1 MASPAEDL
9 AARVKSSAEKK
20 VGGKAVDGGKD
31 KGGIDCFALV
41 DELLKSADAKRPK
54 DFGDVTP
61 NSDYVWGD
69 PVELDNLKP
78 GDILQFRDH
87 FVTIRTLKL
96 GEVKWEEASIE
107 GPARRP
113 HHTAV
118 VVEVQKDG
126 SVSVVEQNVRPD
138 PKKVR
143 RSVIA
148 RLAAGEE
155 TRFKSSVEKQII
167 TVTGTVKAYRP
178 VPKSDAKPEKH
189 EKGQSEKGT
198 MLFLFPTHQ
207 EFDGVGQRT
216 LAQQSPRE
224 GGAKRQPGPLG
235 KA

>member
-1 MASPAEDL
+1 MASPAENL
-9 AARVKSSAEKK
+9 ADSIKSSAEKK

-41 DELLKSADAKRPK
+41 NELLKSAGGKRPK

-61 NSDYVWGD
+61 NADYVWGD
-69 PVELDNLKP
+69 PVELDKIKP

-126 SVSVVEQNVRPD
+126 GVVVVEQNVKPD

-148 RLAAGEE
+148 GLAAGEE

-167 TVTGTVKAYRP
+167 TVTGTVRAYRP
-178 VPKSDAKPEKH
+178 VPKSDLKH
-189 EKGQSEKGT
+189 EKEEKGKSEKGT
-198 MLFLFPTHQ
+198 MLFLFPVRP
-207 EFDGVGQRT
+207 ELDGVGQRA
-216 LAQQSPRE
+216 LAQHSPRE
-224 GGAKRQPGPLG
+224 GGAKRQPGSLG

>member
-1 MASPAEDL
+1 MASPAEKL
-9 AARVKSSAEKK
+9 AGSIKTSAEKK

-41 DELLKSADAKRPK
+41 DELLKSTGGKRPK

-61 NSDYVWGD
+61 TSDYVWGD
-69 PVELDNLKP
+69 PVELDKIKP

-107 GPARRP
+107 GPAKRP

-126 SVSVVEQNVRPD
+126 SVTVVEQNVRPD
-138 PKKVR
+138 PRKVR

-148 RLAAGEE
+148 GLAAGEE
-155 TRFKSSVEKQII
+155 TRFKSSVEKQVI
-167 TVTGTVKAYRP
+167 TVTGIVRAYRP
-178 VPKSDAKPEKH
+178 VPKSDVKQEKQ
-189 EKGQSEKGT
+189 EKGKSEKGT
-198 MLFLFPTHQ
+198 MLFLFPPHQ
-207 EFDGVGQRT
+207 EIDGGSQRT
-216 LAQQSPRE
+216 LAQHSPRE
-224 GGAKRQPGPLG
+224 GGAKRQPGSLR
-235 KA
+235 KV

>member
-1 MASPAEDL
+1 MASPAENL
-9 AARVKSSAEKK
+9 ADSIKSSAEKR

-41 DELLKSADAKRPK
+41 DELLKSAGAKRPK

-61 NSDYVWGD
+61 TTDYVWGD
-69 PVELDNLKP
+69 PVDLDKIKP

-87 FVTIRTLKL
+87 FVTIRTQKL
-96 GEVKWEEASIE
+96 GEVKWEETSIE

-126 SVSVVEQNVRPD
+126 SVVVVEQNVRPD
-138 PKKVR
+138 PKKVK

-148 RLAAGEE
+148 RLAAGDE
-155 TRFKSSVEKQII
+155 TRYKSSVEKEII
-167 TVTGTVKAYRP
+167 TVAGTVRAYRP
-178 VPKSDAKPEKH
+178 VPKSDEKQEKQ
-189 EKGQSEKGT
+189 EKGKSEKGT
-198 MLFLFPTHQ
+198 MLFLFPLHQ
-207 EFDGVGQRT
+207 ELDGVGQRT
-216 LAQQSPRE
+216 LAQHSPRE
-224 GGAKRQPGPLG
+224 GGGKRQPGPVG

>member
-1 MASPAEDL
+1 MGSPAEDL
-9 AARVKSSAEKK
+9 ADRVKSSAEKK

-41 DELLKSADAKRPK
+41 DELLKSAGGKRPK

-61 NSDYVWGD
+61 TSDYVWGD

-78 GDILQFRDH
+78 GDILQLRDH

-126 SVSVVEQNVRPD
+126 SVAVVEQNVRPD

-143 RSVIA
+143 RSIIA

-155 TRFKSSVEKQII
+155 TRLKSSVEKQII
-167 TVTGTVKAYRP
+167 TVTGTVRAYRP
-178 VPKSDAKPEKH
+178 VPKSDVKQEKQ
-189 EKGQSEKGT
+189 EKGKSEKGT
-198 MLFLFPTHQ
+198 RLFLFPPHQ
-207 EFDGVGQRT
+207 ELDSSNQRT
-216 LAQQSPRE
+216 LAQNSPRE
-224 GGAKRQPGPLG
+224 GGAKRRPGPIG
-235 KA
+235 DA

>member
-9 AARVKSSAEKK
+9 ADNIKSSAEKK

-41 DELLKSADAKRPK
+41 DELLKSAGGKRPK

-61 NSDYVWGD
+61 TADYVWGD
-69 PVELDNLKP
+69 PVELDKIKP

-87 FVTIRTLKL
+87 FVMIRTQKL
-96 GEVKWEEASIE
+96 GEVTWEDMSVE

-118 VVEVQKDG
+118 VVDVQNDG
-126 SVSVVEQNVRPD
+126 SVVVVEQNVRPD

-148 RLAAGEE
+148 GLAAGEE
-155 TRFKSSVEKQII
+155 TRRKGGGLREII
-167 TVTGTVKAYRP
+167 TVTGTVRAYRP
-178 VPKSDAKPEKH
+178 VPKTDAKPAKPEKG
-189 EKGQSEKGT
+189 KSEKGT
-198 MLFLFPTHQ
+198 MLFLVPQHQ
-207 EFDGVGQRT
+207 DSDGVGQRM
-216 LAQQSPRE
+216 LAQHSPRE
-224 GGAKRQPGPLG
+224 GGAKRQPGSLG

>member
-9 AARVKSSAEKK
+9 ADRVKSSAEKK

-41 DELLKSADAKRPK
+41 DELLKSTDAKRPK

-87 FVTIRTLKL
+87 FVTIRTQKL
-96 GEVKWEEASIE
+96 GDVKWEDTSIE

-126 SVSVVEQNVRPD
+126 RVVVVEQNVRPD
-138 PKKVR
+138 PKKVK

-155 TRFKSSVEKQII
+155 TKYKSNVEKEII
-167 TVTGTVKAYRP
+167 KVTGTVKAYRP
-178 VPKSDAKPEKH
+178 VPKTEAKPQKPEKG
-189 EKGQSEKGT
+189 KSEKGT
-198 MLFLFPTHQ
+198 MLFLFPPHQ
-207 EFDGVGQRT
+207 ELDRVGQRT
-216 LAQQSPRE
+216 LAQHSPRE

>member
-1 MASPAEDL
+1 MASPAENL
-9 AARVKSSAEKK
+9 ADSIKSSAESR

-41 DELLKSADAKRPK
+41 DELLKSAGGKRPK
-54 DFGDVTP
+54 DFGEVTP
-61 NSDYVWGD
+61 TSDYVWGE
-69 PVELDNLKP
+69 PVELDKIKP

-96 GEVKWEEASIE
+96 GELKWEETSIE

-118 VVEVQKDG
+118 VVEVKKDG
-126 SVSVVEQNVRPD
+126 SVVVVEQNVRPD
-138 PKKVR
+138 PKKVK

-148 RLAAGEE
+148 GLAAGEE
-155 TRFKSSVEKQII
+155 TRYKSRAEKEII

-178 VPKSDAKPEKH
+178 VPKTDAKPEKP
-189 EKGQSEKGT
+189 EKGKSEKGT
-198 MLFLFPTHQ
+198 MLFLLPTHQ
-207 EFDGVGQRT
+207 ELDGVGQRT
-216 LAQQSPRE
+216 LAQHSPRE
-224 GGAKRQPGPLG
+224 GGAKRLPGPVG

>member
-1 MASPAEDL
+1 MASPAENL
-9 AARVKSSAEKK
+9 ADSIKTAAESK

-41 DELLKSADAKRPK
+41 DELLKSAGGKRPK
-54 DFGDVTP
+54 DFGEVTP
-61 NSDYVWGD
+61 TGDYVWGD
-69 PVELDNLKP
+69 PVELDKIKP

-87 FVTIRTLKL
+87 FVTIRTQKL
-96 GEVKWEEASIE
+96 GETNWKDTSIE
-107 GPARRP
+107 GPAKRP

-118 VVEVQKDG
+118 VVDVQEDG
-126 SVSVVEQNVRPD
+126 SVVVVEQNVRPD

-148 RLAAGEE
+148 GLAAGEKTKPKTGGVRE
-155 TRFKSSVEKQII
+155 II

-178 VPKSDAKPEKH
+178 IPKTDVKQEKPEKG
-189 EKGQSEKGT
+189 KSEKGT

-207 EFDGVGQRT
+207 ELDGVGPRT
-216 LAQQSPRE
+216 LAQYSPRE
-224 GGAKRQPGPLG
+224 GGAKRQPGPAG

>member
-1 MASPAEDL
+1 MASPAENL
-9 AARVKSSAEKK
+9 ADSIKSSAEKK
-20 VGGKAVDGGKD
+20 VGRKAVDGGKD

-41 DELLKSADAKRPK
+41 DELLKSAGGKRPK

-61 NSDYVWGD
+61 TSDYVWGD
-69 PVELDNLKP
+69 PVDLDNLKP

-87 FVTIRTLKL
+87 TVTIRTEKL
-96 GEVKWEEASIE
+96 GEVKWEVISTE
-107 GPARRP
+107 GPAKRP

-126 SVSVVEQNVRPD
+126 GVVVVEQNVRPD

-143 RSVIA
+143 RSGIA
-148 RLAAGEE
+148 GLAEGEQ
-155 TRFKSSVEKQII
+155 TRYKSNVVKEII

-178 VPKSDAKPEKH
+178 VPKTDAKPEKP
-189 EKGQSEKGT
+189 EKGKSEKGT
-198 MLFLFPTHQ
+198 MLFLFPLHQ

-216 LAQQSPRE
+216 LAQHSPRE

>member
-1 MASPAEDL
+1 MASSPENL
-9 AARVKSSAEKK
+9 ADSIKSSAESK

-41 DELLKSADAKRPK
+41 DELLKSADGKRPK
-54 DFGDVTP
+54 DFGEVTP
-61 NSDYVWGD
+61 TSDYVWGE
-69 PVELDNLKP
+69 PVELDKIKP

-87 FVTIRTLKL
+87 FVTIRTQKL
-96 GEVKWEEASIE
+96 SEVKWEETSIE

-118 VVEVQKDG
+118 VVEVEKDG
-126 SVSVVEQNVRPD
+126 SVVVVEQNVRPD
-138 PKKVR
+138 PKKVK

-155 TRFKSSVEKQII
+155 TRYKSNAEKEII

-178 VPKSDAKPEKH
+178 VPKTDAKPEKP
-189 EKGQSEKGT
+189 EKGKSEKGT
-198 MLFLFPTHQ
+198 MLLLFPTRQ

-216 LAQQSPRE
+216 LAQYSPRE
-224 GGAKRQPGPLG
+224 GGAKRQPGPVG